1 MEIITNGHS
10 FKDAVRQIVQLFFD
24 INSDI
29 SVESSLKEEDSTLIA
44 HTKIIYDG
52 KEAVGD
58 ICEKFSIIDRR
69 TASDT
74 VKKSVLTA
82 CKKLSDMPTPWGIST
97 GIRPAKAAR
106 QMLDEGID
114 ESAVFN
120 NLQNELWITP
130 QKAKL
135 SLDVAKKEKQILDLR
150 PKNTVS
156 IYVGIPFCPTR
167 CAYCSFISQAI
178 KYNEKFV
185 APYIKALCLE
195 IEHTAK
201 ICEKLGK
208 RVETI
213 YFGGGTPTSISPE
226 LLKTLIDKV
235 KGCFDISALREFT
248 VEAGRP
254 DTFST
259 EMLSMLSEAGIDRIS
274 INPQTMNDK
283 TLKLIGRNHT
293 ADDTRRAFEMAKKY
307 NFSINADLIAGLP
320 EETLED
326 FKYTTKELLKLS
338 PDAVTVH
345 TMYIKRASRLI
356 DDFQKYRFV
365 TEAANMV
372 EYAKDVLSEN
382 GFSPYYLYK
391 QKNTLGNLENTAY
404 AKEGHE
410 CLYNIYIMEEVQSVF
425 ALGGGASTKIVKNGE
440 ISRIYNPKDAAD
452 YIKRIDEILEKK
464 YSLLD

>member
-29 SVESSLKEEDSTLIA
+29 SVESSLKEENSTLIA
-44 HTKIIYDG
+44 HTKIIYNG
-52 KEAVGD
+52 KTAMGD
-58 ICEKFSIIDRR
+58 ICEKFAVTDRR
-69 TASDT
+69 KMSDT

-82 CKKLSDMPTPWGIST
+82 CKKLSEMPAPWGIST

-106 QMLDEGID
+106 QMLDDGMV
-114 ESAVFN
+114 ESEVLK

-130 QKAKL
+130 QKASL
-135 SLDVAKKEKQILDLR
+135 SLEVAKKEKQILDLR

-185 APYIKALCLE
+185 EPYVNALILE

-201 ICEKLGK
+201 ICEKLGLK
-208 RVETI
+208 VETI
-213 YFGGGTPTSISPE
+213 YFGGGTPTSIPTKA
-226 LLKTLIDKV
+226 LKMLIDKV
-235 KGCFDISALREFT
+235 KECFDISALREFT

-254 DTFST
+254 DTFSE
-259 EMLSMLSEAGIDRIS
+259 EMLTMLSDEKVDRIS

-293 ADDTRRAFEMAKKY
+293 SDDTRRAFEMAEKY

-320 EETLED
+320 EETLDD

-345 TMYIKRASRLI
+345 TMYLKRASRLI
-356 DDFQKYRFV
+356 DDFEKYRFV
-365 TEAANMV
+365 KEAVNMV
-372 EYAKDVLSEN
+372 EYAKSVLNEN

-404 AKEGHE
+404 AKDGHE
-410 CLYNIYIMEEVQSVF
+410 CLYNIYIMEEVQSIF

-452 YIKRIDEILEKK
+452 YIKRIDEIIENKN
-464 YSLLD
+464 SLLD